1 MAYWRLIITTKLFE
15 NINKIPIVVE
25 KYLRVLLMLHSF
37 KMSKV
42 NLNAK
47 KKKKKINKFKSQ
59 GNTKINNVNNL
70 QLDSQLT
77 FRYSLFQ

>member
-1 MAYWRLIITTKLFE
+1 M
-15 NINKIPIVVE
+15 VE
-25 KYLRVLLMLHSF
+25 KYLRVLLMLQSF
-37 KMSKV
+37 KMSKS

-47 KKKKKINKFKSQ
+47 KKKKINKLKSQ

-77 FRYSLFQ
+77 FGYSLFQYQTHLLHLTIKKYKT

>member
-1 MAYWRLIITTKLFE
+1 MQ
-15 NINKIPIVVE
+15 
-25 KYLRVLLMLHSF
+25 
-37 KMSKV
+37 
-42 NLNAK
+42 K
-47 KKKKKINKFKSQ
+47 KKTKQKINKLKSQ